1 MFCGMNFTTTGIEF
15 GTSRPR
21 ITRVEHYPPLT
32 AAIPE
37 TERQLACGSPIL
49 ATKATQSETMAVV
62 TPQSVLKRAA
72 QDPSAKPKKAC
83 KQAHVE
89 EPKCSSSS
97 SSTSSSS
104 SWCLPSSPST
114 INANG
119 QDRHLAEPL
128 KANKWSNAE
137 PSGFMNVNG
146 QSCESTKNVTSKAG
160 AANQPRSKNP
170 KILAS
175 RGNHQSRITSQ
186 PVNKK
191 AINGL
196 PEKRVR
202 FAMDIQERNV
212 SRQPEPPS
220 ETSSSDGSDCS
231 YIDLPIRTRP
241 EDAFSGHSHPVASQ
255 PYRYWPASMTI
266 LPQPAKRFADKP
278 TPDLPP
284 RSKGQPGIS
293 KTPSKTR
300 APEPIVVM
308 GSGLKKSNHKV
319 PSSQHPAV
327 LKSALKNPFIGQHST
342 ASNDDKENSL
352 QYDER
357 LGLTFRDL

>member
-1 MFCGMNFTTTGIEF
+1 MNFTTTGIEF
-15 GTSRPR
+15 RTSRPR
-21 ITRVEHYPPLT
+21 ILRVEHYPPLI

-37 TERQLACGSPIL
+37 TERQLACGTPIL
-49 ATKATQSETMAVV
+49 ATKATRTETMAVV

-72 QDPSAKPKKAC
+72 QDPSAKPKKSC
-83 KQAHVE
+83 KQTHVE
-89 EPKCSSSS
+89 EPKYSSSS

-128 KANKWSNAE
+128 KANKWFNAE
-137 PSGFMNVNG
+137 SSGSMNING
-146 QSCESTKNVTSKAG
+146 QSCELTKNVTGKAG
-160 AANQPRSKNP
+160 AADPPRSKSP
-170 KILAS
+170 KLLAS
-175 RGNHQSRITSQ
+175 RGNHQSRINSQ
-186 PVNKK
+186 AVKKK
-191 AINGL
+191 ALKGL

-202 FAMDIQERNV
+202 FAMDVQEQNV
-212 SRQPEPPS
+212 SRQPEPLS

-241 EDAFSGHSHPVASQ
+241 DDAFSGHTHPVASQ
-255 PYRYWPASMTI
+255 PYRYWPASKPI
-266 LPQPAKRFADKP
+266 VPQPAKRFADRP
-278 TPDLPP
+278 TPELPP
-284 RSKGQPGIS
+284 RSKGQSGIL
-293 KTPSKTR
+293 KTPYKTR

-308 GSGLKKSNHKV
+308 GSGLNKSNHKV

-327 LKSALKNPFIGQHST
+327 LKSALKNPVIGQHST